1 MARAAV
7 SAASGW
13 PAWPP
18 NTGRLDS
25 GWKKTRA
32 SMFCAAKA
40 GRASLTQP
48 ADGGMPDAD
57 DLEPLFATLLE
68 QVRARTGVGCVV
80 NTSFNVKG
88 QPLIMDPAT
97 AVDTFSR
104 IALDRLYI
112 EGFVVEG
119 TPS

>member
-1 MARAAV
+1 VAAVREGARA
-7 SAASGW
+7 
-13 PAWPP
+13 PP
-18 NTGRLDS
+18 GT
-25 GWKKTRA
+25 
-32 SMFCAAKA
+32 
-40 GRASLTQP
+40 
-48 ADGGMPDAD
+48 
-57 DLEPLFATLLE
+57 
-68 QVRARTGVGCVV
+68 GCVV